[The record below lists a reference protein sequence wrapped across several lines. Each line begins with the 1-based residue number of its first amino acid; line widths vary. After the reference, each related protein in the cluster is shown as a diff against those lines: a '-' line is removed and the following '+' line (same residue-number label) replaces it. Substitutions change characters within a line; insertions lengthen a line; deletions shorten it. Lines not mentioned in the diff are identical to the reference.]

1 MPFLDRMGWVFLI
14 CVALM
19 VIISLVDPKR
29 TNEDKMLVEWSMF
42 KTHPTFTIGAVIITG
57 ILAALYLI
65 LEQKG

>member
-29 TNEDKMLVEWSMF
+29 TNEDKMQVEWSMF
-42 KTHPTFTIGAVIITG
+42 KTHPAFTVGAVIITG

-65 LEQKG
+65 LEQQG